1 MKQIA
6 TPLLACALLAGCA
19 SIAPPAGEPN
29 PKDPWEGLNRKVFGL
44 NEQIDENMLKPTAQ
58 VYQRVVPNPVR
69 DGVGNFFD
77 NLSDAWSSVNWM
89 LQGARFAF
97 NSTIGV
103 LGVFDVSTRFGL
115 EKHSQDFG
123 QTLGA
128 WGLGTGPYLVLPL
141 LGPSSL
147 RDTAALPV
155 NQLAGA
161 SAWFDAN
168 NTKLGAAALNIVSAR
183 ASLLKASEL
192 VDGIALDKYTF
203 LRDAYLQ
210 RRAPKP
216 KSSAQDDDFEVLPP
230 AGKASQPE

>member
-1 MKQIA
+1 VKRFA
-6 TPLLACALLAGCA
+6 TPLLCGLMLTGCA
-19 SIAPPAGEPN
+19 SVAPPAGEPN
-29 PKDPWEGLNRKVFGL
+29 PKDPWEGLNRKVFAL

-69 DGVGNFFD
+69 EGVGNAFS
-77 NLSDAWSSVNWM
+77 NLSDIWSSLNWM
-89 LQGARFAF
+89 LQGEFNKSMEQGARFAF
-97 NSTIGV
+97 NTTIGV

-115 EKHSQDFG
+115 EKRSQDFG

-128 WGLGTGPYLVLPL
+128 WGVGMGPYMVLPL

-168 NTKLGAAALNIVSAR
+168 NTKIGAAALNIISTR
-183 ASLLKASEL
+183 ASLLKAGDL

-203 LRDAYLQ
+203 FRDAYLQ

-216 KSSAQDDDFEVLPP
+216 KSSAQEDDFE
-230 AGKASQPE
+230 E